1 MSNEIYSRACKAVVK
16 AGLAELSRVK
26 KLVEAKLKADEAY
39 ASSLKEAGAKL
50 KGPSSPTTHDDS
62 SRGTFGAWFDLLG
75 GWQDMLAETTEES
88 AKIVRASAV
97 ESELGPTS
105 ADYKRESEEAQG
117 TADRLLSGMHHAE
130 GCVRLAYAHY
140 AALADDHGA
149 RADRKVVA
157 KKATAAAGK
166 RKPDLWLAAAQYV
179 SALGYL
185 EEAYATGHAKLKAEF
200 DKILELELARR
211 TVVHRVLR
219 LVASKQLDNFRGVEP
234 AVRAHEAALERTTD
248 RAKVERT
255 VQATTVRLPALVAS
269 GPRSP
274 PPSPLA
280 RPSWLPRTPRSSKS
294 RAGTSTW
301 RSIGAKWWW
310 TLMGKTAT

>member
-1 MSNEIYSRACKAVVK
+1 VSNEIYSRACKAVVK
-16 AGLAELSRVK
+16 AGLAELARVK

-50 KGPSSPTTHDDS
+50 KGSSSSPTTTNDD

-157 KKATAAAGK
+157 KKATAAPGK

-274 PPSPLA
+274 PPPPPPLPGRRGCRVRQGA
-280 RPSWLPRTPRSSKS
+280 RKVGPARQRGGRPGRS
-294 RAGTSTW
+294 G
-301 RSIGAKWWW
+301 GG
-310 TLMGKTAT
+310 L